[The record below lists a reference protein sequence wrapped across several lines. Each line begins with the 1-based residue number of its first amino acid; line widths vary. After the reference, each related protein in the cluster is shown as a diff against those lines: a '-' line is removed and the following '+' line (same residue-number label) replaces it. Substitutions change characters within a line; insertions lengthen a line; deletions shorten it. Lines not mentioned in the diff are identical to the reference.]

1 MTADP
6 TFETILFKI
15 EDHVARITLN
25 RPDSAN
31 AVNGQMALDLF
42 KAILHCDE
50 NPAVRAV
57 LLTSTGHIFCA
68 GGDLKEFA
76 KLGEDLPAHIKE
88 ITVYLHATISRMARM
103 TAPVIAAVNGIAGGA
118 GLSLVCAC
126 DLVVAAD
133 TARFTMAYTRSGLT
147 PDGSSTY
154 FLPRRVGLGRAL
166 ELTLTNRVLSAQ
178 EALDWGLISRVL
190 PAGDLMQ
197 ETTALATQLATGP
210 TLAFGSAKR
219 LLQLSMTESLETQME
234 HEAQA
239 IANITRTAD
248 SREGIAAF
256 LEKRPPEYKGK

>member
-1 MTADP
+1 MKAVP
-6 TFETILFKI
+6 TFETIRFKI
-15 EDHVARITLN
+15 EHQVAQITLN

-42 KAILHCDE
+42 QAILHCDE

-57 LLTSTGHIFCA
+57 LLTSTGNIFCA

-76 KLGEDLPAHIKE
+76 KLGEDLPAHVKE

-103 TAPVIAAVNGIAGGA
+103 AVPVIAAVSGIAGGA

-133 TARFTMAYTRSGLT
+133 TARFTMAYTRAGLT

-154 FLPRRVGLGRAL
+154 FLPRRVGLGRAI
-166 ELTLTNRVLSAQ
+166 ELTLTNRILSAQ

-190 PAGDLMQ
+190 PADDLMK
-197 ETTALATQLATGP
+197 ETTELAVQLAAGP
-210 TLAFGSAKR
+210 TLAYGAAKR
-219 LLQLSMTESLETQME
+219 LLHLSMTESLETQME

-248 SREGIAAF
+248 TQEGITAF
-256 LEKRPPEYKGK
+256 LEKRPPEYRGK